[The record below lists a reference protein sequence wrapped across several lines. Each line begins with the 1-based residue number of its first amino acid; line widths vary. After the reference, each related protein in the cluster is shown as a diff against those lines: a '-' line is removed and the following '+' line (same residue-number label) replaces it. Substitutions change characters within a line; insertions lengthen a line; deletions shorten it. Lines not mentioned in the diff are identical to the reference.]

1 MTTEILPA
9 MRLTEILKDIKIQ
22 HTVFALPFAIMSA
35 FIAAGGWPGGKL
47 FFWIIVGMI
56 FARSA
61 AMAFNRLV
69 DEKYDKDNPRT
80 KQRAL
85 AAGRAFRVDY
95 AIFVAVNSAGFIFV
109 CWMINELA
117 FHLSFVALAIVF
129 FYSYTK
135 RFTISSHF
143 FLGLALA
150 LAPIGAW
157 VAVREEISLVSIT
170 LGAAV
175 VFWLAGLDTIYSCQ
189 DAEFDVKRKL
199 HSLPGKFGVG
209 RALKMSAGFHVVM
222 MVLLIILGF
231 VARLS
236 WLYVIGMIFTAGM
249 LYYEHSIVKP
259 DDLSQ
264 VNVSFFNA
272 NGIISVGLMLFTV
285 ADVTLL

>member
-1 MTTEILPA
+1 MTTQILPA

-35 FIAAGGWPGGKL
+35 FIAARGWPGTRL

-61 AMAFNRLV
+61 AMAFNRLA

-85 AAGRAFRVDY
+85 AAGRAFRIDY
-95 AIFVAVNSAGFIFV
+95 AIFVTVNSAGFIFV
-109 CWMINELA
+109 CWMINELS
-117 FHLSFVALAIVF
+117 FYLSFVALFIVF

-135 RFTISSHF
+135 RFTVFSHF

-157 VAVREEISLVSIT
+157 VAVREEISMVSVT
-170 LGAAV
+170 LGTAV

-189 DAEFDVKRKL
+189 DAKFDLKRKL
-199 HSLPGKFGVG
+199 YSLPGKLGVG
-209 RALKMSAGFHVVM
+209 RALKMSALFHAVM
-222 MVLLIILGF
+222 TLLLVILWF

-236 WLYVIGMIFTAGM
+236 WLYVIGVIFTAGM

-259 DDLSQ
+259 DDLSR

-272 NGIISVGLMLFTV
+272 NGIISVGLMLFTI
-285 ADVTLL
+285 ADVILL